1 MLLMQEKFWK
11 NDRSGNFKLEY
22 NLENITAKI
31 EKKKKI
37 NKFIKTII
45 SIILIL
51 IFLINA
57 KLLYYNLNGDKT
69 PKILRYVFFQY
80 YIRQYGT

>member
-1 MLLMQEKFWK
+1 M
-11 NDRSGNFKLEY
+11 EY